1 MASKDLVSTRTRR
14 ELREYFVAFSTL
26 SAIRN
31 EFDAADIDEVE
42 DYEPPVSGQRRTL
55 IEKHYRTL
63 DFSRY
68 PDVRKFLNVFESAMA
83 DLERWVA
90 NPNYIHHSQAKL
102 WLDKLT
108 NLLKREGL
116 SYKDGK
122 IAVLSGAVTLA
133 DVKQHAIEFD
143 ADYLARQVERIETS
157 IETDPDQAIG
167 SAKELIETC
176 CKTILSERG
185 KPVTGRPEIPELIS
199 ATLKELALLPDDVHD
214 QAKGSDTIKKILRT
228 LGTIPQG
235 LAELRNLYGTG
246 HGKDGKFKGLT
257 PRHARLAVGA
267 ARTVVSFLFESH
279 QAREEQKHK

>member
-1 MASKDLVSTRTRR
+1 MANNDLVSSRTRR
-14 ELREYFVAFSTL
+14 ELREYFVGFSTL
-26 SAIRN
+26 SVIRN
-31 EFDAADIDEVE
+31 EFDAADIVE
-42 DYEPPVSGQRRTL
+42 DEEYEPPVSGQRRTL
-55 IEKHYRTL
+55 IEKYYHSL

-83 DLERWVA
+83 DLEDWVA
-90 NPNYIHHSQAKL
+90 NENYIHHAQAKV
-102 WLDKLT
+102 WRDKLL
-108 NLLKREGL
+108 NLIKREGFT
-116 SYKDGK
+116 YKNGK
-122 IAVLSGAVTLA
+122 LAPGAGVPLA

-143 ADYLARQVERIETS
+143 ADYMARQVERIEAS

-176 CKTILSERG
+176 CKTILAEHD
-185 KPVTGRPEIPELIS
+185 KPVSGRPEIPELIS
-199 ATLKELALLPDDVHD
+199 MTLKELSLLPDDVRD
-214 QAKGSDTIKKILRT
+214 QAKGAETIKKLLRT

-279 QAREEQKHK
+279 RERSAR